1 MKKKPSQSATPPP
14 RTKLTS
20 MSLSDEIGN
29 IKLKITRSPS
39 EAAPRPVMAHDSDD
53 EVIFLIMTSYL
64 TNSPSI
70 ENSHIFRIYDVII
83 TTLSRMTYLSP
94 RKRLRSTPA
103 HAKSSRD
110 PGLVME
116 ALM

>member
-53 EVIFLIMTSYL
+53 EVIFD
-64 TNSPSI
+64 N
-70 ENSHIFRIYDVII
+70 YDVIS
-83 TTLSRMTYLSP
+83 TKTFQ
-94 RKRLRSTPA
+94 RKPFCLCKKIPL
-103 HAKSSRD
+103 HESSD
-110 PGLVME
+110 LE
-116 ALM
+116 AI